1 MGAFTDLAGVVARGA
16 APAGPGDARAGPDG
30 RVGAGGRAR
39 RARPARPT
47 LDALRGYAEGGAD
60 GIGAW
65 VRHCAQAVVLGARE
79 GVAVC
84 EAIQRGA

>member
-16 APAGPGDARAGPDG
+16 SRLVLVTRGLDPTAVSVPEVGHVELG
-30 RVGAGGRAR
+30 RSVY
-39 RARPARPT
+39 

-60 GIGAW
+60 GIVAW
-65 VRHCAQAVVLGARE
+65 VRHCAEAVVLGARE